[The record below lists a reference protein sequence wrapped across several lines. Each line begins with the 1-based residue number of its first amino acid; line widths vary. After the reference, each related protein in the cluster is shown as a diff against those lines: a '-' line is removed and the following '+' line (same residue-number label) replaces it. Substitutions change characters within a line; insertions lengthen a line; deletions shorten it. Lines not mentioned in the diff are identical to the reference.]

1 MGAKYRQIQR
11 RIDGIRSTM
20 KITRA
25 MELVA
30 ASRIVKAQSRLIQSR
45 PYAQRIQQAIRELAG
60 VAEVATEFPLLK
72 PREEIRAS
80 GLLLITSDRGLAGS
94 YNSNVIRVADRFMRD
109 RSGKGI
115 PVRLHVVG
123 RKGLSYFRFRGYE
136 LASQTTGISDAPR
149 FEDAERL
156 GQQLVE
162 EFIGG
167 QLDEVHV
174 AYTDFRSAGSQVAT
188 TTQLLPIEE
197 ESERHEGEVPALYE
211 FEPEPSLILSLLL
224 PRYVNT
230 VIFAALLESSTSEH
244 AARRRAMKAATE
256 NGDELVKVYTRIAN
270 RERQAE
276 ITSEIME
283 VVSGAEALR
292 GRAEEMERELAGVR

>member
-1 MGAKYRQIQR
+1 MGAKFRQIQR
-11 RIDGIRSTM
+11 RIDGIRSTI

-30 ASRIVKAQSRLIQSR
+30 TSRIAKAQARLLQAR
-45 PYAQRIQQAIRELAG
+45 PYAQRIQQAINELAG
-60 VAEVATEFPLLK
+60 VTEVTTEFPLLK
-72 PREEIRAS
+72 PREQVRAS

-94 YNSNVIRVADRFMRD
+94 YNSNVIRVAERFMRD
-109 RSGKGI
+109 RRERDVG
-115 PVRLHVVG
+115 VRLHVVG

-136 LASQTTGISDAPR
+136 LASQATGISDAPR
-149 FEDAERL
+149 FQDAERV
-156 GQQLVE
+156 GRELVE
-162 EFIGG
+162 EFVRGEV
-167 QLDEVHV
+167 DEVHV

-188 TTQLLPIEE
+188 TTQLLPVKEE
-197 ESERHEGEVPALYE
+197 RERREGEVPALYE

-256 NGDELVKVYTRIAN
+256 NGEELVKVYTRIAN

-283 VVSGAEALR
+283 VVGGAEALR
-292 GRAEEMERELAGVR
+292 EGAERKRELVQVG